1 MTKMFTELTV
11 PVYTTTTR
19 FGMEHAGLEII
30 LQVEVAI
37 KTLLI
42 GTDQEETIIS
52 TEQYILNNFFNHASK
67 HRT

>member
-1 MTKMFTELTV
+1 MTKMFTELTA

-30 LQVEVAI
+30 LQVEVV
-37 KTLLI
+37 TLTHLT
-42 GTDQEETIIS
+42 GTAQEETTTS

>member
-1 MTKMFTELTV
+1 MFTELTV

-19 FGMEHAGLEII
+19 FGMEHAGPVTI
-30 LQVEVAI
+30 LQVEVA
-37 KTLLI
+37 TLTHLT
-42 GTDQEETIIS
+42 GTAQEETTTS